1 MKKVLSIVLALCMV
15 MQAGAV
21 FAEEY
26 TTVGDFTYIFKND
39 VAYLTSYNG
48 GGEVALIEPVVNG
61 CKVKTISKGT
71 FDNCESV
78 KKVVIPDGVT
88 TIEQGAFVSC
98 PKLEE
103 IIISDTVTY
112 MVEGSFDLCRS
123 LKKVVIGK
131 GMENIPR
138 MAFSH
143 CSIEKLVI
151 LNKETKINS
160 RVWHSVNMHGA
171 MREYW
176 LLDSFNSCII
186 GEICAPTGSGAEKYA
201 KENGIP
207 FSPVDESEYEEQ
219 KEHADIVPES
229 RLIELVTRISEDNG
243 GIVTRSGESIAVQ
256 RMGRILAI
264 TNGTVYYMD
273 NGVLVTESLY
283 YSESYVKMPHKALK
297 SVLGEYVVKSDKY
310 YEIMKRFEEGPIIKS
325 IETWETPYGTL
336 VYYAAVG
343 VMHGTGSCL
352 ELVRW
357 DGTELGIVGGNAPK
371 LNQFQN
377 APWSDVQ
384 ISEDGRRVK
393 VIYKSNSWLTIDGEI
408 EADLVTGEVSPYKSF
423 LSFPQRENN
432 SSSADMPSER
442 EEWARVI
449 EKDGMKVSASVITEP
464 QNGPINLFD
473 ENFVSYCVLYVD
485 NEEEPEYIEFDLGE
499 VKNVS
504 KLALAFRNATS
515 RTTYFD
521 VRVSCDGNG
530 FETVIEKSGSKGD
543 TDALQYFNINRD
555 ARYVRVYGYSNSF
568 NRYWVSITEARVF
581 AN

>member
-1 MKKVLSIVLALCMV
+1 MKKVLSFVLALCMV
-15 MQAGAV
+15 MSAGAV
-21 FAEEY
+21 QAETESGLDARVAVIPD
-26 TTVGDFTYIFKND
+26 TV
-39 VAYLTSYNG
+39 
-48 GGEVALIEPVVNG
+48 
-61 CKVKTISKGT
+61 TIIGKGT
-71 FDNCESV
+71 FVSCDTLEEI
-78 KKVVIPDGVT
+78 VIPDSVT
-88 TIEQGAFVSC
+88 GM
-98 PKLEE
+98 EE
-103 IIISDTVTY
+103 DAVQ
-112 MVEGSFDLCRS
+112 LCRS

-143 CSIEKLVI
+143 CSIEKLVV
-151 LNKETKINS
+151 LNKETKIYAGGWDS
-160 RVWHSVNMHGA
+160 IWSHG
-171 MREYW
+171 REINNY
-176 LLDSFNSCII
+176 LPGSFYECTI
-186 GEICAPTGSGAEKYA
+186 GEIHAPTGSEAEKYA

-207 FSPVDESEYEEQ
+207 FFPIDESEYEEQ

-256 RMGRILAI
+256 KMGRSMAI

-283 YSESYVKMPHKALK
+283 YSENYVKMPEKALK

-310 YEIMKRFEEGPIIKS
+310 YEVMKRFEEGPIIKS

-336 VYYAAVG
+336 VYYAAIG

-357 DGTELGIVGGNAPK
+357 DGTELGIVANNAPK
-371 LNQFQN
+371 LNLYQN
-377 APWSDVQ
+377 APWSEVQ

-393 VIYKSNSWLTIDGEI
+393 VVYKSNSWLTIDGEI
-408 EADLVTGEVSPYKSF
+408 EADLVTGEVSKYKSF
-423 LSFPQRENN
+423 LSFSN
-432 SSSADMPSER
+432 MPSER

-449 EKDGMKVSASVITEP
+449 EKDGMKVSASILTEP

-473 ENFVSYCVLYVD
+473 ENFVSYCVLFVD

-504 KLALAFRNATS
+504 KLALAFRHATS

-530 FETVIEKSGSKGD
+530 FETIIEKSGSNGD
-543 TDALQYFNINRD
+543 TDGLQYFNINRD

-568 NRYWVSITEARVF
+568 NRYWVSLTEARVF